1 MKYIVK
7 KDYYCP
13 YCEVEFNC
21 DHPNVQ
27 YYPRCSTSDLL
38 YKGFVYE
45 KESEEELNCVNKRN

>member
-21 DHPNVQ
+21 DHPNVK
-27 YYPRCSTSDLL
+27 YCPRCSTSDLL
-38 YKGFVYE
+38 YNGSEYE
-45 KESEEELNCVNKRN
+45 KDDKKESSEV